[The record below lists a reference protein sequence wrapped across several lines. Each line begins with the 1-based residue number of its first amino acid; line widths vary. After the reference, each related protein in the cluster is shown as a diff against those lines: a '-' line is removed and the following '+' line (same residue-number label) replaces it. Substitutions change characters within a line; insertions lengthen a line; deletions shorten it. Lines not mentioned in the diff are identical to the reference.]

1 MSIDPSTVES
11 VNINVVDVPKYIP
24 SFVNIGY
31 SKIPNAGLGIFANTR
46 INKGTFLGNYMGEI
60 CDNANSLPKSD
71 YIFTSKSRT
80 KTFSIDGTNFETSN
94 YTRFINCAA
103 IGTENVVAVR
113 HKDATGASVYVK
125 QDGKQ
130 LDIDG
135 YIFLFAARDIEPG
148 EELLYDYGV
157 GYRTKLGL

>member
-1 MSIDPSTVES
+1 MDPSTVES

-24 SFVNIGY
+24 TFVNIGY

-46 INKGTFLGNYMGEI
+46 INKGAFLGNYMGEI
-60 CDNANSLPKSD
+60 SDDANNIRSD
-71 YIFTSKSRT
+71 YIFTSKSRI
-80 KTFSIDGTNFETSN
+80 KTFSIDGANMETSN

-103 IGTENVVAVR
+103 IGTENIVAVR
-113 HKDATGASVYVK
+113 HRDATGASVYVK

-130 LDIDG
+130 IDIDG